1 MAGLGRV
8 RSSQVRSDLRRRRV
22 CRGFGGVR
30 GFEEVVVKMRCGRV
44 EDVAARSMTM
54 EERS

>member
-22 CRGFGGVR
+22 CRGFEVVR